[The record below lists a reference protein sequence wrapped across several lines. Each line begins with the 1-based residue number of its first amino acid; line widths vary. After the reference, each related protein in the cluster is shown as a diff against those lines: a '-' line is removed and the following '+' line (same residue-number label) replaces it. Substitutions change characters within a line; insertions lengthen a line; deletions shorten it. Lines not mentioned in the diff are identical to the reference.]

1 MSEQGDHH
9 GERREYAG
17 LLTRATLPEDP
28 LELFGAWLGA
38 ALDAG
43 AKDATAM
50 ALATASVD
58 GVPAVRI
65 VLLKSHGPEGFIWF
79 TDYLSQKGRELA
91 ANPQASLAFYWR
103 DFDRQVRVTGTV
115 GRVSAEESQAY
126 FNSRPEESRFSAA
139 ASEQSQPVADRA
151 TLEARV
157 AELRA
162 LHPDGDVP
170 RPESW
175 GGFVLAPE
183 SIEFWQGREGRL
195 HDRFRYDRTTA
206 GWEINRLQP

>member
-17 LLTRATLPEDP
+17 ALTRATLPEDP
-28 LELFGAWLGA
+28 LVLFGAWLEA
-38 ALDAG
+38 ALEAG

-50 ALATASVD
+50 ALATASRD
-58 GVPAVRI
+58 GVPAVRV
-65 VLLKSHGPEGFIWF
+65 VLLKSHGPDGFVWF
-79 TDYLSQKGRELA
+79 TDYASQKGRELE

-115 GRVSAEESQAY
+115 GRVPTEESQCY
-126 FNSRPEESRFSAA
+126 FDSRPEESRFSAA
-139 ASEQSQPVADRA
+139 ASAQSQTVADRA

-162 LHPDGDVP
+162 RHPDGNVP
-170 RPESW
+170 MPEHW
-175 GGFVLAPE
+175 GGYALTPRA
-183 SIEFWQGREGRL
+183 IEFWQGREGRL
-195 HDRFRYDRTTA
+195 HDRFRYERTSA
-206 GWEINRLQP
+206 GWAIARLQP